1 MQVNTKTRIII
12 GASAYACIG
21 YTINDADEF
30 RCGTIDVKLP
40 GGRGAPADLRRLADE
55 SREKA
60 ARHMRHAAVC
70 EAAAIELDSL
80 KVTA

>member
-1 MQVNTKTRIII
+1 MHVTTQTRIII
-12 GASAYACIG
+12 GAAAYASIS
-21 YTINDADEF
+21 YTINDADAF
-30 RCGTIDVKLP
+30 HCGTIDVKLP
-40 GGRGAPADLRRLADE
+40 GGRGAPADLLRLADE

-80 KVTA
+80 KVAA